1 MADVEVR
8 GHTAAVHFNQS
19 THTAYLLN
27 ITCQST
33 TPRQPTNLLDLLAL
47 QAAITGRLRSCNTE
61 YRPME
66 SSLREQLTA
75 VACYEIGR
83 PYLRKFQ
90 EIRTPIFEETA

>member
-61 YRPME
+61 YTPME

-75 VACYEIGR
+75 VVCYEIGSR
-83 PYLRKFQ
+83 IYENFRKSEPY
-90 EIRTPIFEETA
+90 I